1 MAARAWWLDER
12 CFAVEKIGE
21 EPHALRAYDLARIL
35 IDECIYAVTQ
45 DSSFRHLHVLEL
57 FAPHGL
63 HRKPPQRCYEAYVFT
78 NRHVFLPKRFRAIS
92 WSSETIPVP
101 KSAMPLMGV
110 ATDGLDGADPFR
122 VYLRMTP
129 GEPPLIRRR
138 RSSAGCSRRWQR
150 PRPARPPGRRIC
162 RASAPRRP

>member
-12 CFAVEKIGE
+12 CFAVEKVGE
-21 EPHALRAYDLARIL
+21 EPHALRAHDLARIL
-35 IDECIYAVTQ
+35 VDECIYAVTQ

-78 NRHVFLPKRFRAIS
+78 DRHVFLPKRFRAIS
-92 WSSETIPVP
+92 WPSETIRVP
-101 KSAMPLMGV
+101 KPIAKSARQCSKMDVRTALLLPL
-110 ATDGLDGADPFR
+110 R
-122 VYLRMTP
+122 VHEPKCFYYLAIRQANSTTP

-138 RSSAGCSRRWQR
+138 
-150 PRPARPPGRRIC
+150 
-162 RASAPRRP
+162 